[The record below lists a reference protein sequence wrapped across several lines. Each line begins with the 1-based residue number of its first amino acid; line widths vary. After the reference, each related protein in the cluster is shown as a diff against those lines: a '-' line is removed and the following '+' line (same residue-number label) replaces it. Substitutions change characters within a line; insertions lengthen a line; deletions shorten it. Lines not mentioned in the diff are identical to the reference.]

1 MDADIVAQTCGE
13 SYQCTYDYSTTLSR
27 EFAMFS
33 KYYQDGFVNIYEQV
47 IKPGV
52 RSESFSCFC
61 KLIC

>member
-33 KYYQDGFVNIYEQV
+33 KYYQGPYSTEKKMARVLAST
-47 IKPGV
+47 PA
-52 RSESFSCFC
+52 
-61 KLIC
+61 